1 MRIKVDENLP
11 REVAD
16 LFQTAGHDAITVGDE
31 RLGGKP
37 DATIGAVI
45 QIEERALVTLDLD
58 FADIRKHPPE
68 DYAGLVVLRL
78 NHQDKSHVLQVMRR
92 LLPIFVREEVRGS
105 LWVVGEGHIRI
116 RS

>member
-1 MRIKVDENLP
+1 VRIKVDENLP

-45 QIEERALVTLDLD
+45 QIEERAL
-58 FADIRKHPPE
+58 
-68 DYAGLVVLRL
+68 G
-78 NHQDKSHVLQVMRR
+78 
-92 LLPIFVREEVRGS
+92 
-105 LWVVGEGHIRI
+105 I